1 MWLRVGIALLGTA
14 IGFALGWRAI
24 IRERRPSA
32 RDDALVRW
40 DERSVSVW
48 RQDWRVASLIAF
60 HAASIALLAVLFLL
74 DTTWGEGKATLFLL
88 DATPYMPSAEVRTFN
103 QQLELIATCGL
114 GMVWVFCGNLLAF
127 PLARRWG
134 RPLAHGIAPS
144 GAISGPYLLL
154 WSAFSHFSA
163 DPLTRLIRFYSSRTP
178 ELACMAWRPP
188 NGDLFDQAVAFLG
201 LVLPEGPPQ
210 PQVSWY
216 RRRSVLLS
224 LLLLAGTL
232 PFVVAG
238 LLIYAFAF
246 TWGWMYYTFVTP
258 LLVGLGLVVFRQF

>member
-1 MWLRVGIALLGTA
+1 MWLRVGVALLGIA

-24 IRERRPSA
+24 IRDRSPTPRE
-32 RDDALVRW
+32 DALVTW
-40 DERSVSVW
+40 EERPVSAW
-48 RQDWRVASLIAF
+48 RQDWRVASLMGF
-60 HAASIALLAVLFLL
+60 HAAGIVLLAVLFLL
-74 DTTWGEGKATLFLL
+74 DTTWREGNHTLFLL
-88 DATPYMPSAEVRTFN
+88 DATPYMPSAEVRTFH
-103 QQLELIATCGL
+103 QQLEIIATCGL
-114 GMVWVFCGNLLAF
+114 GVVWVFCGNLLAL

-134 RPLAHGIAPS
+134 RPLARGIAPL

-163 DPLTRLIRFYSSRTP
+163 DPRSRLIRFYSSRTP

-188 NGDLFDQAVAFLG
+188 NADLFGEAVAFLG
-201 LVLPEGPPQ
+201 LVLPEERPQ
-210 PQVSWY
+210 PGVSWY

-238 LLIYAFAF
+238 LLVYASAF
-246 TWGWMYYTFVTP
+246 TWGWMVYTFATP
-258 LLVGLGLVVFRQF
+258 LLVGLGLAVFRQV